1 MHIWTMVILT
11 KNAKGLKDKTF
22 REYFAY
28 YNDNGGSEVLLS
40 SQIENWDDV
49 VDNIKD
55 NDMRRDATMNGC
67 LFGPE
72 YPPDTPITGG
82 RKR

>member
-1 MHIWTMVILT
+1 MVILI
-11 KNAKGLKDKTF
+11 KNAKGRKTRTF
-22 REYFAY
+22 REYFDY
-28 YNDNGGSEVLLS
+28 YDGMSQVLPC
-40 SQIENWDDV
+40 SQIENWSDV

-55 NDMRRDATMNGC
+55 IKMREDAQASGC

-82 RKR
+82 REDEDT

>member
-1 MHIWTMVILT
+1 MSL
-11 KNAKGLKDKTF
+11 
-22 REYFAY
+22 
-28 YNDNGGSEVLLS
+28 VLPC

-55 NDMRRDATMNGC
+55 IKLKKDAQASGC

-82 RKR
+82 RE